1 MYFSGDEP
9 LPSILTLRFYG
20 SGTVL
25 VVSSEIGQPHTKSIS
40 IFTITKSQAMNRI
53 STIRKNR
60 VQYKK
65 ILSAVKT
72 RLAIWA
78 VAVITFYGFSY
89 LIDPFD
95 PVWQGYLKKPLQM
108 IIEDAL
114 WVLLFSVII
123 SEVSIVIDLTLNK
136 LLPWR
141 NRTIKRLLIQGF
153 LQVVGSVLIVIIINA
168 IVGCTSDNLPEMDP
182 RKEYTFLGQW
192 IATNIVIS
200 LIISA
205 FNTVDYL
212 LENWKKTA
220 VEAAQHKLRASKHKQ
235 AAMAAELQALKLQI
249 DPHFIFNNL
258 SVLSELILE
267 DQQLGYEYS
276 EKFARVYRYLLVN
289 SRKDIIAVEEELKF
303 LDSYIFLIEKRIGGG
318 VVFKIDIQEEYRS
331 MYTLPLSLQL
341 LVENAIKHN
350 QTAKTNPLEI
360 HVYTSPEKELVVA
373 NTFLPLINKP
383 DSSGVGLTNII
394 ARYEILGYTKPIIE
408 KTEDQFIVKLP
419 LI

>member
-1 MYFSGDEP
+1 
-9 LPSILTLRFYG
+9 
-20 SGTVL
+20 
-25 VVSSEIGQPHTKSIS
+25 
-40 IFTITKSQAMNRI
+40 MNRV
-53 STIRKNR
+53 STIRKNLVR
-60 VQYKK
+60 GKK
-65 ILSAVKT
+65 ILSTMKRRA
-72 RLAIWA
+72 LIWA
-78 VAVITFYGFSY
+78 VAVVAFCGFSY

-95 PVWQGYLKKPLQM
+95 PVWQGYLDTPLKM
-108 IIEDAL
+108 IIEDTL
-114 WVLLFSVII
+114 WILLFSVII
-123 SEVSIVIDLTLNK
+123 SEVSILIDLSLNK
-136 LLPWR
+136 LLPWKDK
-141 NRTIKRLLIQGF
+141 TIKRLLIQGG
-153 LQVVGSVLIVIIINA
+153 LQIVGSVLIVIIINA
-168 IVGCTSDNLPEMDP
+168 IVDCTSDNLPEMDY
-182 RKEYTFLGQW
+182 RKEYTLLGQW

-200 LIISA
+200 LIISG

-212 LENWKKTA
+212 LQNWKKTA

-258 SVLSELILE
+258 SVLSELILS

-289 SRKDIIAVEEELKF
+289 SKKDIIAVEEELKF
-303 LDSYIFLIEKRIGGG
+303 LDSYIFLIEKRIGEG
-318 VVFKIDIQEEYRS
+318 VIFKIDIQEEYRS

-350 QTAKTNPLEI
+350 QTSKANPLEI
-360 HVYTSPEKELVVA
+360 QVYTNTEGELVVS

-408 KTEDQFIVKLP
+408 KTEDKFIVKLP

>member
-1 MYFSGDEP
+1 
-9 LPSILTLRFYG
+9 
-20 SGTVL
+20 
-25 VVSSEIGQPHTKSIS
+25 
-40 IFTITKSQAMNRI
+40 MNRI
-53 STIRKNR
+53 SNIRKNLIR
-60 VQYKK
+60 SKK
-65 ILSAVKT
+65 ILSAMKR
-72 RLAIWA
+72 RLVIWTVAIF
-78 VAVITFYGFSY
+78 TFCIFSY
-89 LIDPFD
+89 LIDPFN
-95 PVWQGYLKKPLQM
+95 PVWTEYLKSPLKM
-108 IIEDAL
+108 IVEDL
-114 WVLLFSVII
+114 SWIIFFSVII
-123 SEVSIVIDLTLNK
+123 SEVSIFIDSVLNR
-136 LLPWR
+136 LLPWK
-141 NRTIKRLLIQGF
+141 NRTVKRLLIQCI
-153 LQVVGSVLIVIIINA
+153 LQIVGSILIVIIVNFI
-168 IVGCTSDNLPEMDP
+168 IESTSESLPDMDS
-182 RKEYTFLGQW
+182 RKEYTLLGQW
-192 IATNIVIS
+192 VATNIIIS

-212 LENWKKTA
+212 LANWKKTA
-220 VEAAQHKLRASKHKQ
+220 IEAAQHKLRASKHKQ

-276 EKFARVYRYLLVN
+276 EKFAKVYRYLLVN

-303 LDSYIFLIEKRIGGG
+303 LDSYIFLIEKRIGDG

-350 QTAKTNPLEI
+350 QTSKSNPLEI
-360 HVYTSPEKELVVA
+360 CVYTLPTGELVVA

-394 ARYEILGYTKPIIE
+394 ARYDILGYTKPVIE
-408 KTEDQFIVKLP
+408 RTEDKFIVKLP

>member
-1 MYFSGDEP
+1 M
-9 LPSILTLRFYG
+9 
-20 SGTVL
+20 
-25 VVSSEIGQPHTKSIS
+25 
-40 IFTITKSQAMNRI
+40 
-53 STIRKNR
+53 
-60 VQYKK
+60 
-65 ILSAVKT
+65 
-72 RLAIWA
+72 
-78 VAVITFYGFSY
+78 
-89 LIDPFD
+89 
-95 PVWQGYLKKPLQM
+95 
-108 IIEDAL
+108 
-114 WVLLFSVII
+114 
-123 SEVSIVIDLTLNK
+123 
-136 LLPWR
+136 
-141 NRTIKRLLIQGF
+141 
-153 LQVVGSVLIVIIINA
+153 IVIIINA
-168 IVGCTSDNLPEMDP
+168 IVDCTSVTLPEMDS
-182 RKEYTFLGQW
+182 RKEYTLLGQW

-220 VEAAQHKLRASKHKQ
+220 VEAAQHKIRASKHKQ

-289 SRKDIIAVEEELKF
+289 SKKDIIAVEEELKF
-303 LDSYIFLIEKRIGGG
+303 LESYIFLIEKRIGEG
-318 VVFKIDIQEEYRS
+318 VVFKIDIKEEYRS

-350 QTAKTNPLEI
+350 QTSKVNPLEI
-360 HVYTSPEKELVVA
+360 QVYTNSNGELVVS

-383 DSSGVGLTNII
+383 DSSGVGLTNIV
-394 ARYEILGYTKPIIE
+394 ARYEILGYPKPVIE
-408 KTEDQFIVKLP
+408 KTEDKFIVKLP

>member
-1 MYFSGDEP
+1 MK
-9 LPSILTLRFYG
+9 RR
-20 SGTVL
+20 L
-25 VVSSEIGQPHTKSIS
+25 V
-40 IFTITKSQAMNRI
+40 
-53 STIRKNR
+53 
-60 VQYKK
+60 
-65 ILSAVKT
+65 
-72 RLAIWA
+72 IWA
-78 VAVITFYGFSY
+78 LAVVTFCVFSY

-95 PVWQGYLKKPLQM
+95 PVWKEYLNGPLKM
-108 IIEDAL
+108 ILEDGT
-114 WVLLFSVII
+114 WIVFFSIII
-123 SEVSIVIDLTLNK
+123 SEVSIFIDRTLNK

-141 NRTIKRLLIQGF
+141 DRTVKRLLIQCL
-153 LQVVGSVLIVIIINA
+153 LQIVGSVMIVIIING
-168 IVGCTSDNLPEMDP
+168 IVGSCTSVTLPDMDS
-182 RKEYTFLGQW
+182 RREYTLLGQW
-192 IATNIVIS
+192 IATNIIIS

-267 DQQLGYEYS
+267 DQQLGYDYS

-289 SRKDIIAVEEELKF
+289 SKKDIIALEEELKF
-303 LDSYIFLIEKRIGGG
+303 LESYIFLIEKRIGEG
-318 VVFKIDIQEEYRS
+318 VIFKIDIQEEYRS
-331 MYTLPLSLQL
+331 RFTLPLSLQL

-350 QTAKTNPLEI
+350 QTSKANPLEI
-360 HVYTSPEKELVVA
+360 HIYTNSEGELVVS

-383 DSSGVGLTNII
+383 DSSGVGLTNVI
-394 ARYEILGYTKPIIE
+394 ARYEILGYPKPVIE
-408 KTEDQFIVKLP
+408 KTEDKFIVKLP

>member
-1 MYFSGDEP
+1 
-9 LPSILTLRFYG
+9 
-20 SGTVL
+20 
-25 VVSSEIGQPHTKSIS
+25 
-40 IFTITKSQAMNRI
+40 MNRI
-53 STIRKNR
+53 STFRKNIVR
-60 VQYKK
+60 NKK
-65 ILSAVKT
+65 ILSAMKR

-78 VAVITFYGFSY
+78 IAVITFYVFSY

-95 PVWQGYLKKPLQM
+95 PAWQIYLKEPLKV
-108 IIEDAL
+108 IVEDIL
-114 WVLLFSVII
+114 WIFLFSVVI
-123 SEVSIVIDLTLNK
+123 SEVSICIDRMLNR
-136 LLPWR
+136 LLPWS
-141 NRTIKRLLIQGF
+141 NRTVKRLLLQCIIQI
-153 LQVVGSVLIVIIINA
+153 VGSVLIVIIINF
-168 IVGCTSDNLPEMDP
+168 IIDCTSVNLPEMDA
-182 RKEYTFLGQW
+182 RKEYTLLGQW

-200 LIISA
+200 LTISA

-289 SRKDIIAVEEELKF
+289 SKKDIIALEEELKF
-303 LDSYIFLIEKRIGGG
+303 LESYIFLIEKRIGEG

-350 QTAKTNPLEI
+350 QTSKANPLEI
-360 HVYTSPEKELVVA
+360 QVYTNSDKELVVA

-383 DSSGVGLTNII
+383 DSSGVGLANIV
-394 ARYEILGYTKPIIE
+394 ARYEILGYIKPIIE
-408 KTEDQFIVKLP
+408 KTENQFIVKLP

>member
-1 MYFSGDEP
+1 
-9 LPSILTLRFYG
+9 
-20 SGTVL
+20 
-25 VVSSEIGQPHTKSIS
+25 
-40 IFTITKSQAMNRI
+40 MNRI
-53 STIRKNR
+53 SAIRKNIIR
-60 VQYKK
+60 NKK
-65 ILSAVKT
+65 ILSAMKR
-72 RLAIWA
+72 RLVIWV
-78 VAVITFYGFSY
+78 VAFITFYIFSY

-95 PVWQGYLKKPLQM
+95 PAWQIYLREPWQVIVEDIVWVFL
-108 IIEDAL
+108 IS
-114 WVLLFSVII
+114 VLI
-123 SEVSIVIDLTLNK
+123 SEVSILIDRMLNK

-141 NRTIKRLLIQGF
+141 NRTVKRLLIQCL
-153 LQVVGSVLIVIIINA
+153 LQIVGSVLIVMIINS
-168 IVGCTSDNLPEMDP
+168 IIDCTSVNIPEMDA
-182 RKEYTFLGQW
+182 RKEYTLLGQW

-200 LIISA
+200 LTISA

-220 VEAAQHKLRASKHKQ
+220 IEAAQHKVRASKHKQ

-289 SRKDIIAVEEELKF
+289 SKKDIIAVEEELKF
-303 LDSYIFLIEKRIGGG
+303 LESYIFLIEKRIGAG
-318 VVFKIDIQEEYRS
+318 VVFKIDIEDEYRS

-350 QTAKTNPLEI
+350 QTSKAHPLEI
-360 HVYTSPEKELVVA
+360 HVYTNSNKELVVS

-383 DSSGVGLTNII
+383 DSSGVGLKNII
-394 ARYEILGYTKPIIE
+394 ARYEILGYSKPIIE
-408 KTEDQFIVKLP
+408 KTEHTFIVKLP

>member
-1 MYFSGDEP
+1 
-9 LPSILTLRFYG
+9 
-20 SGTVL
+20 
-25 VVSSEIGQPHTKSIS
+25 
-40 IFTITKSQAMNRI
+40 MNRI
-53 STIRKNR
+53 STIRKNLIR
-60 VQYKK
+60 SKK
-65 ILSAVKT
+65 ILSAMKR
-72 RLAIWA
+72 RLVIWA
-78 VAVITFYGFSY
+78 VAVIAFCGFSY

-95 PVWQGYLKKPLQM
+95 PVWQSYLETPLKM
-108 IIEDAL
+108 FIEDAL
-114 WVLLFSVII
+114 WVFFFSIII
-123 SEVSIVIDLTLNK
+123 SEVSIFIDSTLNK
-136 LLPWR
+136 LLPWKD
-141 NRTIKRLLIQGF
+141 RTVKRLLIQGF
-153 LQVVGSVLIVIIINA
+153 LQIIGSVLIVMIINT
-168 IVGCTSDNLPEMDP
+168 IVDCTSDNLPEMDS
-182 RKEYTFLGQW
+182 RKEYTLLGQW
-192 IATNIVIS
+192 VATNIVIS
-200 LIISA
+200 LIISG

-212 LENWKKTA
+212 LQNWKRTA
-220 VEAAQHKLRASKHKQ
+220 VEAAQHKIRASKHKQ

-289 SRKDIIAVEEELKF
+289 SKKDIIAVEEELKF
-303 LDSYIFLIEKRIGGG
+303 LDSYIFLIEKRIGEG
-318 VVFKIDIQEEYRS
+318 VVFKIDIQEECRS

-350 QTAKTNPLEI
+350 QTSKANPLEI
-360 HVYTSPEKELVVA
+360 HVYTNSESELVVS

-408 KTEDQFIVKLP
+408 KTEDKFIVKLP

>member
-1 MYFSGDEP
+1 MK
-9 LPSILTLRFYG
+9 RR
-20 SGTVL
+20 L
-25 VVSSEIGQPHTKSIS
+25 V
-40 IFTITKSQAMNRI
+40 
-53 STIRKNR
+53 
-60 VQYKK
+60 
-65 ILSAVKT
+65 
-72 RLAIWA
+72 IWA
-78 VAVITFYGFSY
+78 VAVVTFYLFSY

-95 PVWQGYLKKPLQM
+95 PAWQIYLREPWQL
-108 IIEDAL
+108 ILEDML
-114 WVLLFSVII
+114 WVLLFSIII
-123 SEVSIVIDLTLNK
+123 SEVSILIDIMLNK
-136 LLPWR
+136 LLPWK
-141 NRTIKRLLIQGF
+141 NRTIKRLLIQCI
-153 LQVVGSVLIVIIINA
+153 LQITGSVLIVVVINT
-168 IVGCTSDNLPEMDP
+168 IVDCTSVNLPEMDS
-182 RKEYTFLGQW
+182 RKEFTLLGQW

-212 LENWKKTA
+212 LQNWKKTA

-289 SRKDIIAVEEELKF
+289 SKKDIIAVEEELKF
-303 LDSYIFLIEKRIGGG
+303 LDSYIFLIENRIGEG
-318 VVFKIDIQEEYRS
+318 VIFKIDIQEEYRS

-350 QTAKTNPLEI
+350 QTSKANPLEI
-360 HVYTSPEKELVVA
+360 HVYTNATGELVVS

-394 ARYEILGYTKPIIE
+394 TRYEILGYAKPIIE
-408 KTEDQFIVKLP
+408 KTEDKFIVKLP

>member
-1 MYFSGDEP
+1 MS
-9 LPSILTLRFYG
+9 
-20 SGTVL
+20 
-25 VVSSEIGQPHTKSIS
+25 
-40 IFTITKSQAMNRI
+40 RI
-53 STIRKNR
+53 STIRKNIVR
-60 VQYKK
+60 YKK
-65 ILSAVKT
+65 ILSAMKR
-72 RLAIWA
+72 RLAIWT
-78 VAVITFYGFSY
+78 VAIITFCLFSY

-95 PVWQGYLKKPLQM
+95 PVWQNYLETPLKM
-108 IIEDAL
+108 ILEDAL
-114 WVLLFSVII
+114 WVVFFSAII
-123 SEVSIVIDLTLNK
+123 SEVSILIDKTLNK
-136 LLPWR
+136 LLPW
-141 NRTIKRLLIQGF
+141 NDRTIQRLFVQGV
-153 LQVVGSVLIVIIINA
+153 LQIIGSVLMVMIINF
-168 IVGCTSDNLPEMDP
+168 IVECTSDNLPEMDS
-182 RKEYTFLGQW
+182 RKEYTLLGQW
-192 IATNIVIS
+192 VATNIVVS
-200 LIISA
+200 LTISA

-289 SRKDIIAVEEELKF
+289 SKKDIIAVEEELKF
-303 LDSYIFLIEKRIGGG
+303 LESYIFLIEKRIGEG
-318 VVFKIDIQEEYRS
+318 VIFKIDIQEECRG

-350 QTAKTNPLEI
+350 QTSKSNPLEI
-360 HVYTSPEKELVVA
+360 EVYTTQEKELVVS

-408 KTEDQFIVKLP
+408 KTENKFIVKLP

>member
-1 MYFSGDEP
+1 
-9 LPSILTLRFYG
+9 
-20 SGTVL
+20 
-25 VVSSEIGQPHTKSIS
+25 
-40 IFTITKSQAMNRI
+40 MNRV
-53 STIRKNR
+53 SAIRKNIVR
-60 VQYKK
+60 YKK
-65 ILSAVKT
+65 ILSAMKR

-78 VAVITFYGFSY
+78 VAVITFCGFSY

-95 PVWQGYLKKPLQM
+95 PVWENYLETPLKM
-108 IIEDAL
+108 IVEDAL
-114 WVLLFSVII
+114 WIFFFSAII
-123 SEVSIVIDLTLNK
+123 SEVSILIDKVLNK
-136 LLPWR
+136 LLPW
-141 NRTIKRLLIQGF
+141 NDKTIKRLLVQDI
-153 LQVVGSVLIVIIINA
+153 LQIVGSVLMVMIINF
-168 IVGCTSDNLPEMDP
+168 IIDCTSDSMPEIDS
-182 RKEYTFLGQW
+182 RKEYTLLGQW
-192 IATNIVIS
+192 VATNIVVS
-200 LIISA
+200 LTISA

-212 LENWKKTA
+212 LQNWKKTA
-220 VEAAQHKLRASKHKQ
+220 VEAAQHKIRASKHKQ

-289 SRKDIIAVEEELKF
+289 SKKDIIAVEEELKF
-303 LDSYIFLIEKRIGGG
+303 LDSYIFLIEKRIGEG
-318 VVFKIDIQEEYRS
+318 VIFKIDIQEEYRS

-350 QTAKTNPLEI
+350 QTSKANPLEI
-360 HVYTSPEKELVVA
+360 HVYTNSEGELVVS

-394 ARYEILGYTKPIIE
+394 ARYEILGYAKPIIE
-408 KTEDQFIVKLP
+408 TTEDKFTVKLP

>member
-1 MYFSGDEP
+1 
-9 LPSILTLRFYG
+9 LA
-20 SGTVL
+20 
-25 VVSSEIGQPHTKSIS
+25 VSLKIEEIPVNLFLSLHLQRPDMNKIS
-40 IFTITKSQAMNRI
+40 N
-53 STIRKNR
+53 IRKKIAR
-60 VQYKK
+60 SKK
-65 ILSAVKT
+65 ILSAMKR
-72 RLAIWA
+72 RLVIWTVAI
-78 VAVITFYGFSY
+78 ITFCVFSY

-95 PVWQGYLKKPLQM
+95 PVWEGYLETPLKT
-108 IIEDAL
+108 IIEDLL
-114 WVLLFSVII
+114 WVFFFSVII
-123 SEVSIVIDLTLNK
+123 SEVSIFIDRILNR
-136 LLPWR
+136 LLPWK
-141 NRTIKRLLIQGF
+141 NRTVKRLLIQGS
-153 LQVVGSVLIVIIINA
+153 LQVVGSILIVIIVNFIIDN
-168 IVGCTSDNLPEMDP
+168 TSDSIPDMDA
-182 RKEYTFLGQW
+182 RKEYTLLGQW
-192 IATNIVIS
+192 VATNIVIS
-200 LIISA
+200 LVISA

-235 AAMAAELQALKLQI
+235 AAMTAELQALKLQI

-289 SRKDIIAVEEELKF
+289 SKKDIIVLEEELRF
-303 LDSYIFLIEKRIGGG
+303 LDSYIFLIEKRIGRG
-318 VVFKIDIQEEYRS
+318 VVFKIDIDEEYRT

-350 QTAKTNPLEI
+350 QTSKANPLEI
-360 HVYTSPEKELVVA
+360 HVYTSSDEELVVS

-383 DSSGVGLTNII
+383 DSSGVGLTNVI

-408 KTEDQFIVKLP
+408 KTENKFIVKLP

>member
-1 MYFSGDEP
+1 
-9 LPSILTLRFYG
+9 
-20 SGTVL
+20 
-25 VVSSEIGQPHTKSIS
+25 
-40 IFTITKSQAMNRI
+40 MNRVA
-53 STIRKNR
+53 TIRKNIVR
-60 VQYKK
+60 NKK
-65 ILSAVKT
+65 ILSAMKR
-72 RLAIWA
+72 RLVIWA
-78 VAVITFYGFSY
+78 VAVVAFCGFSY

-95 PVWQGYLKKPLQM
+95 PVWQGYLDTPLQM
-108 IIEDAL
+108 IIEDTL

-123 SEVSIVIDLTLNK
+123 SEVSILIDMTLNK

-141 NRTIKRLLIQGF
+141 DRTIKRLLIQGF
-153 LQVVGSVLIVIIINA
+153 LQIVGSVLIVIIINA
-168 IVGCTSDNLPEMDP
+168 IVDGTSDNLPEMDY
-182 RKEYTFLGQW
+182 RKEYTLLGQW

-212 LENWKKTA
+212 LANWKKTA

-289 SRKDIIAVEEELKF
+289 SRKDIIVVEEELKF
-303 LDSYIFLIEKRIGGG
+303 LDSYIFLIGKRIGEG
-318 VVFKIDIQEEYRS
+318 VLFKIDVQEEYKQ

-350 QTAKTNPLEI
+350 QTSKANPLEI
-360 HVYTSPEKELVVA
+360 HVYTNSDGELVVS

-394 ARYEILGYTKPIIE
+394 ARYEILGYAKPIIE
-408 KTEDQFIVKLP
+408 KTEEKFTVKLP

>member
-1 MYFSGDEP
+1 MKRR
-9 LPSILTLRFYG
+9 LVIW
-20 SGTVL
+20 TV
-25 VVSSEIGQPHTKSIS
+25 
-40 IFTITKSQAMNRI
+40 
-53 STIRKNR
+53 
-60 VQYKK
+60 
-65 ILSAVKT
+65 
-72 RLAIWA
+72 AI
-78 VAVITFYGFSY
+78 ITFCVFSY
-89 LIDPFD
+89 LINPFD
-95 PVWQGYLKKPLQM
+95 PHWEGYFESPWQT
-108 IIEDAL
+108 IVEDLL
-114 WVLLFSVII
+114 WVFFFSVII
-123 SEVSIVIDLTLNK
+123 SEVSISIDGILNR

-141 NRTIKRLLIQGF
+141 NRTIKRLLIQGS
-153 LQVVGSVLIVIIINA
+153 LQIIGSILMVIVINFIIES
-168 IVGCTSDNLPEMDP
+168 TSESLPEMDS
-182 RKEYTFLGQW
+182 RKEYTLLGQW
-192 IATNIVIS
+192 VATNIIIS

-212 LENWKKTA
+212 LANWKKTA

-289 SRKDIIAVEEELKF
+289 SKKDIIALEEELKF
-303 LDSYIFLIEKRIGGG
+303 LDSYIFLIEKRIGEG
-318 VVFKIDIQEEYRS
+318 VIFTIDIEEEYKP

-350 QTAKTNPLEI
+350 QTSKANPLKI
-360 HVYTSPEKELVVA
+360 KVYTLPTKELVVS
-373 NTFLPLINKP
+373 NSVLPLINKP

-394 ARYEILGYTKPIIE
+394 TRYEILGYTKPIIE
-408 KTEDQFIVKLP
+408 QTENQFIVKLP

>member
-1 MYFSGDEP
+1 MKRR
-9 LPSILTLRFYG
+9 LVIW
-20 SGTVL
+20 TV
-25 VVSSEIGQPHTKSIS
+25 
-40 IFTITKSQAMNRI
+40 AC
-53 STIRKNR
+53 
-60 VQYKK
+60 
-65 ILSAVKT
+65 
-72 RLAIWA
+72 
-78 VAVITFYGFSY
+78 ITFYIFSY

-95 PVWQGYLKKPLQM
+95 PVWQIYFKEPWQV
-108 IIEDAL
+108 ITEDIL
-114 WVLLFSVII
+114 WVLLFSILI
-123 SEVSIVIDLTLNK
+123 SEVSILIDRMLNK
-136 LLPWR
+136 MLPWR
-141 NRTIKRLLIQGF
+141 NRTIKRLLIQCL
-153 LQVVGSVLIVIIINA
+153 LQIVGSVLIVIIINT
-168 IVGCTSDNLPEMDP
+168 VVDCTSETLPKMDA
-182 RKEYTFLGQW
+182 RKEYTLLGQW
-192 IATNIVIS
+192 VATNIVIS

-258 SVLSELILE
+258 SVLSELILA

-289 SRKDIIAVEEELKF
+289 SKKDIIAVEEELKF
-303 LDSYIFLIEKRIGGG
+303 LESYIFLIEKRIGEG
-318 VVFKIDIQEEYRS
+318 VIFKIDVQEEYRS

-350 QTAKTNPLEI
+350 QTSKANPLEI
-360 HVYTSPEKELVVA
+360 HVYTSSEGELAVS

-394 ARYEILGYTKPIIE
+394 ARYEILGYAKPIIE
-408 KTEDQFIVKLP
+408 RTEDKFTVKLP

>member
-1 MYFSGDEP
+1 MKRR
-9 LPSILTLRFYG
+9 LVIW
-20 SGTVL
+20 TV
-25 VVSSEIGQPHTKSIS
+25 
-40 IFTITKSQAMNRI
+40 
-53 STIRKNR
+53 
-60 VQYKK
+60 
-65 ILSAVKT
+65 
-72 RLAIWA
+72 AI
-78 VAVITFYGFSY
+78 ITFCLFSY
-89 LIDPFD
+89 LINPFD
-95 PVWQGYLKKPLQM
+95 PLWEGYFDSPWQT
-108 IIEDAL
+108 IVEDLL
-114 WVLLFSVII
+114 WVFFFSAII
-123 SEVSIVIDLTLNK
+123 SEVSISIDGILNR

-141 NRTIKRLLIQGF
+141 NRTVKRLLIQGG
-153 LQVVGSVLIVIIINA
+153 LQIIGSILMVIVINFIIES
-168 IVGCTSDNLPEMDP
+168 TSESLPEMDS
-182 RKEYTFLGQW
+182 RKEYTLLGQW
-192 IATNIVIS
+192 VATNIIIS

-212 LENWKKTA
+212 LANWKKTA

-289 SRKDIIAVEEELKF
+289 SKKDIIALEEELKF
-303 LDSYIFLIEKRIGGG
+303 LESYIFLIEKRIGEG
-318 VVFKIDIQEEYRS
+318 VVFKIDIEEEYKS

-350 QTAKTNPLEI
+350 QTSKSNPLRIE
-360 HVYTSPEKELVVA
+360 VYTLPTKELVVS
-373 NTFLPLINKP
+373 NTVLPLINKP

-394 ARYEILGYTKPIIE
+394 ARYDILGYTKPIIE
-408 KTEDQFIVKLP
+408 KTENQFTVKLP

>member
-1 MYFSGDEP
+1 
-9 LPSILTLRFYG
+9 
-20 SGTVL
+20 
-25 VVSSEIGQPHTKSIS
+25 
-40 IFTITKSQAMNRI
+40 MNRI
-53 STIRKNR
+53 SKIRKKIVRN
-60 VQYKK
+60 KK
-65 ILSAVKT
+65 ILSTMKR
-72 RLAIWA
+72 RLVIWTVAI
-78 VAVITFYGFSY
+78 ITFWLFSY
-89 LIDPFD
+89 LINPFD
-95 PVWQGYLKKPLQM
+95 PLWEGYFESPWQT
-108 IIEDAL
+108 IVEDLL
-114 WVLLFSVII
+114 WVFFFSAII
-123 SEVSIVIDLTLNK
+123 SEVSISIDGILNR

-141 NRTIKRLLIQGF
+141 NRTVKRLLIQGS
-153 LQVVGSVLIVIIINA
+153 LQIIGSILMVIVINFIIES
-168 IVGCTSDNLPEMDP
+168 TSGSLPEMDS
-182 RKEYTFLGQW
+182 RKEYTLLGQW
-192 IATNIVIS
+192 VATNIIIS

-212 LENWKKTA
+212 LANWKKTA

-289 SRKDIIAVEEELKF
+289 SKKDIIALEEELKF
-303 LDSYIFLIEKRIGGG
+303 LDSYIFLIEKRIGEG
-318 VVFKIDIQEEYRS
+318 VVFKIDIGEEYKS

-350 QTAKTNPLEI
+350 QTSKSNPLKIE
-360 HVYTSPEKELVVA
+360 VYTLPTQELVVS
-373 NTFLPLINKP
+373 NTVLPLINKP

-394 ARYEILGYTKPIIE
+394 ARYEILGYTNPIIE
-408 KTEDQFIVKLP
+408 ETENQFTVKLP